1 MDRSRG
7 WLWERSALSAR
18 PGNALPEQF
27 PDTGKLLALAVE
39 RTRDSLLY
47 VPYGLKAGKQ
57 TPLILLFHGAG
68 GDAAGGLSLLL
79 PLADTHRILL
89 AAPSS
94 RGSTWDGVR
103 GGYGPDVDVI
113 NSTLERIFQLVTAD
127 PRRIA
132 VGGFSDGASYALGIG
147 LANGDLFSSILA
159 FSPGFVP
166 PGPRVGKPG
175 IFVSH
180 GDADAVLPI
189 DRTSR
194 RLVPALREEGFDV
207 SYREFKGPHAI
218 PAHIAEEALQ
228 WLDGRNTPPTPSS

>member
-7 WLWERSALSAR
+7 WLWERSALGAR
-18 PGNALPEQF
+18 PGPALPEQF
-27 PDTGKLLALAVE
+27 PETGKLIALGVE
-39 RTRDSLLY
+39 RTRDALLY
-47 VPYGLKAGKQ
+47 VPDGLKAGQ
-57 TPLILLFHGAG
+57 QAPLILLLHGAG

-79 PLADTHRILL
+79 PLADTFGFVL

-113 NSTLERIFQLVTAD
+113 NSSLERIFHLVTVD

-132 VGGFSDGASYALGIG
+132 VSGFSDGASYALGLG
-147 LANGDLFSSILA
+147 LANGDLFSSIVA

-180 GDADAVLPI
+180 GEADAVLPI
-189 DRTSR
+189 GQTSR
-194 RLVPALREEGFDV
+194 RLVPALREEGLDV
-207 SYREFKGPHAI
+207 TYREFNGPHAV
-218 PAHIAEEALQ
+218 PANIAEDALH
-228 WLDGRNTPPTPSS
+228 WLDGRTT

>member
-18 PGNALPEQF
+18 PGNALREQF
-27 PDTGKLLALAVE
+27 PDTGKLLALGVE
-39 RTRDSLLY
+39 RTRDALLY
-47 VPYGLKAGKQ
+47 VPEGLKAGQQ
-57 TPLILLFHGAG
+57 TPLILLLHGAG
-68 GDAAGGLSLLL
+68 GDAAGGMSLLL
-79 PLADTHRILL
+79 PLADTHRLLL

-113 NSTLERIFQLVTAD
+113 NSTLERIFQLVTVD
-127 PRRIA
+127 PHRMA
-132 VGGFSDGASYALGIG
+132 VSGFSDGASYALGIG
-147 LANGDLFSSILA
+147 LANGDLFSNIVA

-166 PGPRVGKPG
+166 PGPRVGKPR

-189 DRTSR
+189 GQTSR
-194 RLVPALREEGFDV
+194 RLVPALREEGLDV
-207 SYREFKGPHAI
+207 SYREFKGPHSV
-218 PAHIAEEALQ
+218 PAHIAQEALQ
-228 WLDGRNTPPTPSS
+228 WLNGRHS

>member
-1 MDRSRG
+1 MDRSWG
-7 WLWERSALSAR
+7 SSWKRSALSAR
-18 PGNALPEQF
+18 PENVAPEQF
-27 PDTGKLLALAVE
+27 PDTGKLLALGVE
-39 RTRDSLLY
+39 RTRDALLH
-47 VPYGLKAGKQ
+47 VPKDLRPGQQA
-57 TPLILLFHGAG
+57 PLLLLLHGAG
-68 GDAAGGLSLLL
+68 GEAAGGLSMLL
-79 PLADTHRILL
+79 PLADTYKLLL

-113 NSTLERIFQLVTAD
+113 NRALERIFQLVSVD
-127 PRRIA
+127 PHRMA

-147 LANGDLFSSILA
+147 LANGNLFSKIIA

-166 PGPRVGKPG
+166 QGPRVGRPG

-207 SYREFKGPHAI
+207 CYREFKGPHTV
-218 PAHIAEEALQ
+218 PAQIAEEALQ
-228 WLDGRNTPPTPSS
+228 WLDGNDGMNRP

>member
-1 MDRSRG
+1 MDRPRG
-7 WLWERSALSAR
+7 SSWERSALSAR
-18 PGNALPEQF
+18 PGKAPREQF
-27 PDTGKLLALAVE
+27 PVSGILALGVE
-39 RTRDSLLY
+39 RTRDALLY
-47 VPYGLKAGKQ
+47 VPEGLKAGHM
-57 TPLILLFHGAG
+57 TPLILLLHGAG
-68 GDAAGGLSLLL
+68 GDAAGGMSLLL
-79 PLADTHRILL
+79 PLADTHRFVL

-113 NSTLERIFQLVTAD
+113 NSTLERIFQLVTVD
-127 PRRIA
+127 PHRIA

-147 LANGDLFSSILA
+147 LANGNLFSGIVA

-175 IFVSH
+175 IFVAH

-194 RLVPALREEGFDV
+194 RLVPALRKEDFEV
-207 SYREFKGPHAI
+207 TYREFKGPHAV
-218 PAHIAEEALQ
+218 PAHIAEEALH
-228 WLDGRNTPPTPSS
+228 WLDGRTP